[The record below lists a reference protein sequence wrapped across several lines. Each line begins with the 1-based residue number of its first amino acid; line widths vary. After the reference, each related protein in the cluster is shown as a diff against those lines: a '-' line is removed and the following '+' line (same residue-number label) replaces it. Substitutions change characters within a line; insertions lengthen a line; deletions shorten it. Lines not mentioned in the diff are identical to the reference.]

1 MRRETFHTPGML
13 TLDLRVPSGE
23 IAIESVDGEETI
35 VELDASGWSTQAGSY
50 DDLQKVVDA
59 ARIELRQRGD
69 GYEVLVD
76 VPKRRGGLGL
86 IFDQANFSLRVFAPH
101 GADVQ
106 VSTASADVDGR
117 GSFGALRAELA
128 SGDLRF
134 AELAGQVEV
143 KSASGDVA
151 LERVGA
157 GAKVS
162 TASGDMRIGFVE
174 GEATLRSASGDV
186 TVDEANSSVTVQTAS
201 GDQRLG
207 AVASGRVTMQSAS
220 GDQTVGIRTGSRVRI
235 DVRSMSG
242 DTTSELEIEDT
253 PALGDGPEVE
263 LRATSMSG
271 DVRILRA

>member
-1 MRRETFHTPGML
+1 MRHETFHTPGTL

-23 IAIESVDGEETI
+23 ITLESVDGEETV
-35 VELDASGWSTQAGSY
+35 VELEASGASDAMQE
-50 DDLQKVVDA
+50 LVDG

-69 GYEVLVD
+69 GYEVIVD
-76 VPKRRGGLGL
+76 VPRRRGGLGL
-86 IFDQANFSLRVFAPH
+86 IFDRADFRLHVRSPH

-117 GSFGALRAELA
+117 GVFGALRAELA

-134 AELAGQVEV
+134 AELSGFVEV

-151 LERVGA
+151 VSIIGG

-162 TASGDMRIGFVE
+162 TASGDVRIGSVE
-174 GEATLRSASGDV
+174 GEATFRSASGDIS
-186 TVDEANSSVTVQTAS
+186 VDEASSSVTVQSAS

-207 AVASGRVTMQSAS
+207 SVRSGRVTMQSAS
-220 GDQTVGIRTGSRVRI
+220 GDQTVGIRRGSRVRI

-242 DTTSELEIEDT
+242 DTTSELDIEDV